1 MYEPKI
7 YIFDSMQLSYNIS
20 SKFFVRIIVITFA
33 VSLILSFNL
42 WGNNRTFP
50 LFPIF
55 DIQINWIHKIAQYGF
70 LILIFICILIPG
82 KKLIKSF
89 LIFLVFLISLDQ
101 IRLQPW
107 VYFTI
112 LCLIPFAFKNKE
124 ITRFNYLRILFIV
137 VYIWSGI
144 HKLNE
149 NFIIFIFESIL
160 VDGFNLKSIYVI
172 STLKKIGYLIPI
184 IEISTGLLLIFKI
197 TRKLGFTILLTIHLY
212 ILYYLIA
219 GIRGNYVIIPW
230 NILMI
235 VSSYFLFYRTNNNLK
250 IPQSH
255 FLKIILIV
263 ISLLPVGFIVEKIDQ
278 TLAFSLYDG
287 KIKSLYLFENTFNY
301 RDNDIDKTIVKK
313 GYLTDYNAWSFKEMN
328 VPFYPENR
336 FIKKLQMTK
345 ENLEKK
351 FIITEI
357 PLWKRN
363 LLGKYKTKEELK
375 KFKIIDS
382 IENVVFTKGL
392 YFPKFKILK

>member
-112 LCLIPFAFKNKE
+112 LCLIPFAFKNKQ

-149 NFIIFIFESIL
+149 KF
-160 VDGFNLKSIYVI
+160 
-172 STLKKIGYLIPI
+172 
-184 IEISTGLLLIFKI
+184 
-197 TRKLGFTILLTIHLY
+197 
-212 ILYYLIA
+212 YYL
-219 GIRGNYVIIPW
+219 
-230 NILMI
+230 
-235 VSSYFLFYRTNNNLK
+235 YF
-250 IPQSH
+250 
-255 FLKIILIV
+255 
-263 ISLLPVGFIVEKIDQ
+263 
-278 TLAFSLYDG
+278 
-287 KIKSLYLFENTFNY
+287 
-301 RDNDIDKTIVKK
+301 
-313 GYLTDYNAWSFKEMN
+313 
-328 VPFYPENR
+328 
-336 FIKKLQMTK
+336 
-345 ENLEKK
+345 
-351 FIITEI
+351 
-357 PLWKRN
+357 
-363 LLGKYKTKEELK
+363 
-375 KFKIIDS
+375 
-382 IENVVFTKGL
+382 
-392 YFPKFKILK
+392 